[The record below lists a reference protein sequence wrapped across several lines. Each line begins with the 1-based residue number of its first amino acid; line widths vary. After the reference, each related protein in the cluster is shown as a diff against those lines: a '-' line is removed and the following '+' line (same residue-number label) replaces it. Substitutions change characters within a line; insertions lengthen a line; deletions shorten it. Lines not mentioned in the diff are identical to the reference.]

1 MFDFE
6 DVRLF
11 AKPVP
16 VPPFWVRLAGV
27 SYCDA
32 TYFVAREHS
41 EITVMEY
48 IVSGTGTLTIGGE
61 TLHPS
66 AGDVYILPKGST
78 HRYAADSKDPWVKIF
93 INVCGTAVPSMLQGF
108 GLQNQVL
115 WQGCQE
121 MYPIFSEMFE
131 TVQSNAPAD
140 VTMEKLG
147 TLVMKLLWRLST
159 RRSEHSQ
166 EREEAEQLKE
176 YIDANFQQDLT
187 MDEIAGAIYRSNDY
201 ANKLFKR
208 RFGITPYAYYIELK
222 VSNAKALLQ
231 HTSLSIGQIAER
243 LGYQST
249 PYFCRQFR
257 RTTGMTASQFR
268 ACFRTD

>member
-78 HRYAADSKDPWVKIF
+78 HRYAADSNPSRNVAEIIAVLYCSIICAGYSAYIIAYIVA
-93 INVCGTAVPSMLQGF
+93 INSL
-108 GLQNQVL
+108 
-115 WQGCQE
+115 
-121 MYPIFSEMFE
+121 YI
-131 TVQSNAPAD
+131 
-140 VTMEKLG
+140 
-147 TLVMKLLWRLST
+147 TLV
-159 RRSEHSQ
+159 
-166 EREEAEQLKE
+166 
-176 YIDANFQQDLT
+176 
-187 MDEIAGAIYRSNDY
+187 IA
-201 ANKLFKR
+201 F
-208 RFGITPYAYYIELK
+208 
-222 VSNAKALLQ
+222 
-231 HTSLSIGQIAER
+231 
-243 LGYQST
+243 
-249 PYFCRQFR
+249 
-257 RTTGMTASQFR
+257 
-268 ACFRTD
+268 